1 MNRRQAEKTEKKL
14 LLWSLENAVRLLND
28 NNAKYKAHVVH
39 IPLVEKKTIAKINGY
54 RIEIRSSREE
64 KHNYAHFHVV
74 KGTDGQASIRIDT
87 LEVLESSLPKKDL
100 NKVLNWAQDNQELLK
115 KIWNGFHG
123 YRITV

>member
-28 NNAKYKAHVVH
+28 YNAKYKAHVVH
-39 IPLVEKKTIAKINGY
+39 IPLVENKTTANINGY

-100 NKVLNWAQDNQELLK
+100 NKILNWAQDNQELLK

>member
-28 NNAKYKAHVVH
+28 YNAKYKAHVVH
-39 IPLVEKKTIAKINGY
+39 IPLVAKINGY

-100 NKVLNWAQDNQELLK
+100 NKILNWAQDNQELLK